1 MAAVLF
7 DIEGVLSRLQSGRLL
22 VTANNRQ
29 RNHILRAY
37 HSHTLTAQTVWQE
50 PRVYSLKQWFENL
63 WDHYLFSGFSTAF
76 PTLIDRWQTAALW
89 EQVIS
94 DSSEPMA
101 LMRANELA
109 AKAEAARYALQA
121 WRCPAQ
127 ELNHWPGSNQIFL
140 GWLQKFAALLSQHQ
154 LITQEQA
161 IPELINALH
170 AEHIKP
176 EAQACLYGF
185 DDIAPLMQD
194 LLDTALPGADTYIP
208 PPRDRQLQRT
218 CLGDKE
224 TEIRTAALWADQ
236 VLAQQS
242 DAVVGIIVPDL
253 GQQRERVERIFA
265 EVFNPLTPYPDQPR
279 QVSPFNFSA
288 GTPLG
293 QTPLVQ
299 AALALITLHCRPL
312 ATDAAA
318 QTLHSVFWGDY
329 ASEKPA
335 RTEAAVKLRKLAR
348 QHLKGTD
355 IRRVCR
361 QVIDRSDKTD
371 LQLAK
376 RLELAS
382 EIERDARKKRPLEYW
397 LDSIS
402 TLLETLGWPGQ
413 RRLDSAEY
421 QQMSLWQETL
431 EELKL
436 LSRLLPSLTLNGAL
450 SQLQKRLEKT
460 PFQPQTPDSPIQIL
474 GLLEASGLHFTHLW
488 VMGMHQQAWPPS
500 AQPNPLLP
508 VGLQRQWQMPKA
520 SAERELAYAEALTE
534 RLQTSARQI
543 VFSYPQGEGD
553 RHFLCSALIS
563 ELPECSPE
571 SLLENSQSRQQQ
583 HYQALAASGTLEW
596 IECEYGPGL
605 AEGKLRG
612 GTGIFT
618 AQAKCPFSAFARY
631 RLGAYPAEKP
641 QLGFTPRERGTIL
654 HGALAQIWL
663 ALKDHAGLV
672 KSQGEFLNT
681 LVLNVCRDTVMP
693 WAGQRP
699 ELSPALCELEI
710 ERLSDQLHQWLAL
723 ELERP
728 DFSVSG
734 IEQPLSAE
742 FSGYQFDVRLDRVDT
757 LADGR
762 RLIID
767 YKTGA
772 ANPNA
777 WQTDRFTDPQLPLYA
792 KVFSQGEVSAI
803 AFATINAK
811 GINLSGWGDEQAQN
825 HDGIKACQAET
836 WSEQLKAWDAPLKQ
850 LADEL
855 RQGYAN
861 IEYRSADA
869 QLYDEWLKPL
879 TRQDEQPQLRT
890 YLQTPGG
897 KP

>member
-7 DIEGVLSRLQSGRLL
+7 DIEGALSRLQSGQLL

-37 HSHTLTAQTVWQE
+37 HNHTRAAQAVWQE
-50 PRVYSLKQWFENL
+50 PRVYALNQWLNSL
-63 WDHYLFSGFSTAF
+63 WDQYLFAGLNPDA
-76 PTLIDRWQTAALW
+76 PMLIDRWQTAALW
-89 EQVIS
+89 EQVIG
-94 DSSEPMA
+94 DSSDPMA

-109 AKAEAARYALQA
+109 AKAEAARHALQA
-121 WRCPAQ
+121 WQCPIQ
-127 ELNHWPGSNQIFL
+127 ELNQWPGSNQTFL
-140 GWLQKFAALLSQHQ
+140 GWLQKFEALLVQHQ
-154 LITQEQA
+154 LTTQEQA
-161 IPELINALH
+161 IPELIKALH
-170 AEHIKP
+170 GKHIKP
-176 EAQACLYGF
+176 ETQAYLYGF
-185 DDIAPLMQD
+185 DDIAPLTQD
-194 LLDTALPGADTYIP
+194 LLEAALPGADTYVP
-208 PPRDRQLQRT
+208 PPRNQQLQRT
-218 CLGDKE
+218 CLADKE

-236 VLAQQS
+236 ILAQQN
-242 DAVVGIIVPDL
+242 DPVVGIIVPDL

-299 AALALITLHCRPL
+299 AALALISLHCRPL
-312 ATDAAA
+312 TTDAAV
-318 QTLHSVFWGDY
+318 QTLHSLFWGDY
-329 ASEKPA
+329 PLEKPA

-348 QHLKGTD
+348 HSVKSTD

-361 QVIDRSDKTD
+361 QVIERSDNPD

-397 LDSIS
+397 LERI
-402 TLLETLGWPGQ
+402 TKLLDTLGWPGQ

-431 EELKL
+431 QELKQ
-436 LSRLLPSLTLNGAL
+436 LSRLLPSLTLSGAL

-460 PFQPQTPDSPIQIL
+460 PFQPQTPDSPIQVL

-508 VGLQRQWQMPKA
+508 VGLQREWQMPKA
-520 SAERELAYAEALTE
+520 SAERELIYAEALTE
-534 RLQTSARQI
+534 RLQTSAHEVI
-543 VFSYPQGEGD
+543 FSYPQGEGD

-563 ELPECSPE
+563 KLPECSPE
-571 SLLENSQSRQQQ
+571 SLLKNSHSLQQQ
-583 HYQALAASGTLEW
+583 HYQALATSGTLEW
-596 IECEYGPGL
+596 LDCEYGPGL
-605 AEGKLRG
+605 AKGKLRG

-654 HGALAQIWL
+654 HGALAQIWS
-663 ALKDHAGLV
+663 ALKDHAGLSD
-672 KSQGEFLNT
+672 SQGERLHT
-681 LVLNVCRDTVMP
+681 LIYQVCKDTVMP

-710 ERLSDQLHQWLAL
+710 ERLTAQLQEWLAL
-723 ELERP
+723 ERERP
-728 DFSVSG
+728 VFTVSG
-734 IEQPLSAE
+734 IEQPLSAT
-742 FSGYQFDVRLDRVDT
+742 FSGYQFEVRLDRVDT
-757 LADGR
+757 LADGS
-762 RLIID
+762 RLIMD

-772 ANPNA
+772 ANPSA
-777 WQTDRFTDPQLPLYA
+777 WQVDRFTDPQLPLYA
-792 KVFSQGEVSAI
+792 KVFSEGEVSSI
-803 AFATINAK
+803 AFASINAK
-811 GINLSGWGDEQAQN
+811 GINLSGWGNEHAQT
-825 HDGIKACQAET
+825 HTGIKAPQAES
-836 WSEQLKAWDAPLKQ
+836 WCEQLEAWEAPLQQ

-855 RQGYAN
+855 HHGYAS
-861 IEYRSADA
+861 IQYRSADA

-879 TRQDEQPQLRT
+879 TRQDEQPQLRA
-890 YLQTPGG
+890 YLQARGG
-897 KP
+897 KS